1 MVLLR
6 ILLVII
12 SSYLGFLF
20 TLQSNL
26 PLEQPIKSFLGIGL
40 GLLLSLVIIAL
51 EVRLRNMPFKNI
63 ISGVVGFLIG
73 LIVSKALTSALL
85 PFVSLGGA
93 ESRIYLLVY
102 CFFVYLGITLAY
114 KKAEYT
120 DFSKY
125 LPSFLSKGE
134 EENYKILDTSVII
147 DGRIYDICETDF
159 LEGVLIVPQFVLR
172 ELQHIADSSDSLKR
186 NRGRRGLDVLN
197 KLQKLSQVEVRVT
210 EHDFPKIGEVDA
222 KLVALAKHMKAK
234 ILTNDFNLNK
244 VAELQGV
251 SVLNINL
258 LANALKPVVLP
269 GEVMSVYL
277 LKEGKETGQ
286 AVAYL
291 DDGTMVVVDNA
302 REHLGTNTD
311 VIVTSVLQ
319 TTAGR
324 MIFARLKETGGES
337 ESSSRMRAEDSR

>member
-1 MVLLR
+1 MLLLR
-6 ILLVII
+6 ILLAII
-12 SSYLGFLF
+12 SSYLGFLYAF
-20 TLQSNL
+20 KSNL
-26 PLEQPIKSFLGIGL
+26 PFEEPLKILIGIAAGLILSSIIIGL
-40 GLLLSLVIIAL
+40 EIRLRKIPFKVICSSLVGLLLGL
-51 EVRLRNMPFKNI
+51 I
-63 ISGVVGFLIG
+63 ISRI
-73 LIVSKALTSALL
+73 LTSVFL
-85 PFVSLGGA
+85 PFISLGSP
-93 ESRIYLLVY
+93 EKIIYLLIY
-102 CFFVYLGITLAY
+102 CFFIYLGITLVY
-114 KKAEYT
+114 KKAEHT

-125 LPSFLSKGE
+125 LPAFMNKGDG
-134 EENYKILDTSVII
+134 ENYKILDTSVII

-197 KLQKLSQVEVRVT
+197 KLQKINQLEVRVI
-210 EHDFPKIGEVDA
+210 EQDFPSIAEVDD
-222 KLVALAKHMKAK
+222 KLVALAKQMKAK

-291 DDGTMVVVDNA
+291 DDGTMVVVDNG
-302 REHLGTNTD
+302 REYLGMNID

-324 MIFARLKETGGES
+324 MIFAKKKESGGES
-337 ESSSRMRAEDSR
+337 ESSARMRAEDSR